1 MNLIDWIFVGSGSL
15 ATLLLVALY
24 KLLTALRPPL
34 RNIVHVEPQIRS
46 HYDMAHV
53 PPQMQQ
59 EQWYAAHSPYDA
71 SQNYSGFTGFVHVHG
86 VQSGDTFRAVLVDNG
101 TQCKLEKMV
110 RVRG

>member
-1 MNLIDWIFVGSGSL
+1 MNLIDWVFVGSGSL
-15 ATLLLVALY
+15 VTLLAFCVYRLIAL
-24 KLLTALRPPL
+24 ARPPM
-34 RNIVHVEPQIRS
+34 RNVIHVEPQIRS

-59 EQWYAAHSPYDA
+59 EQRYAAHSPYEA